1 MDGVRLPGSPAEE
14 DGGPGTKVDLRIS
27 PITSRNPFKA
37 LIATDDAAS
46 SSVEYSALKQL
57 HFDTVSV
64 HDDGEMLHSIHAEKP
79 DLVILDADL
88 PAAGGLEACRRL
100 REDPSTAAIPI
111 IMVTHGDNAE
121 KIQALE
127 TGADDCLA
135 KPLHVEELVAHIKAL
150 ARRALKAATAPHR
163 LRAGPI
169 DMDLDRWTVK
179 VSGKPIELTKKEFRL
194 LQTLLE
200 AKGRALTRDYLL
212 QEAWSH
218 GTIHGLD
225 TRTVDVHIGRLRRK
239 LGDAG
244 RYIITVR
251 NVGFRFD
258 LLPEWLSSG

>member
-1 MDGVRLPGSPAEE
+1 
-14 DGGPGTKVDLRIS
+14 VDPRIS
-27 PITSRNPFKA
+27 SPTSRIPFKA

-64 HDDGEMLHSIHAEKP
+64 HDDGEMLHSIHADRP
-79 DLVILDADL
+79 DLVILDVDL
-88 PAAGGLEACRRL
+88 PAAGGMEACRRL
-100 REDPSTAAIPI
+100 REDPSTAGIPI
-111 IMVTHGDNAE
+111 IMVTDGDDDAD

-127 TGADDCLA
+127 TGADDCVA
-135 KPLHVEELVAHIKAL
+135 KPLHVEELMAHIKAL
-150 ARRALKAATAPHR
+150 ARRALKAVVPSHR

-179 VSGKPIELTKKEFRL
+179 VSGQPIELTKKEFRL